1 MDKDKSKRA
10 NPSPHEAS
18 GVEISIQQIHAEY
31 GLKYARDVRA
41 TDTGYLSL
49 FCLKPNRHD
58 LPTFSARWDSAANT
72 VDIDLLGD
80 ANESS
85 LFKSNDAEAA
95 GYTGHHSAMLGPSAY
110 LVDIRRPPTGTIF
123 VGEIRLDVSLIFQR
137 HETLQGEVG
146 EIKDDLTISIVCP
159 DCGPVK
165 AALPDP
171 TGLVYCSKCGTDV
184 RRSFQRGLMN
194 IKKVGVLGCGLMGSG
209 IAQVCATAGF
219 DVTVLEV
226 EQKYLDKG
234 FAGIEKSLAKFAE
247 RPVEKGGITPQQK
260 DAIRARLRGTTNK
273 AELADCDIVIEAI
286 IENVDE
292 KKKMYASIDGVVKKD
307 AIFASNTSS
316 ISVTELL
323 TSVKRPERFIG
334 LHFFNP
340 VPLMKLVE
348 VVRTIATAPEV
359 YEAAYLFAQRLGKVP
374 VRTSDKTGFIVNRL
388 LVPYLLDAIRAYEE
402 GVGSIEDI
410 DNAMKLGC
418 GYPMGPF
425 TLLDFVGLD
434 TTYYITH
441 VMYDEFKERRFAS
454 PPLLKRMV
462 MAGWYG
468 RKSGR
473 GFYDYSDAAKPVAG
487 KF

>member
-1 MDKDKSKRA
+1 MD
-10 NPSPHEAS
+10 
-18 GVEISIQQIHAEY
+18 
-31 GLKYARDVRA
+31 
-41 TDTGYLSL
+41 
-49 FCLKPNRHD
+49 
-58 LPTFSARWDSAANT
+58 
-72 VDIDLLGD
+72 
-80 ANESS
+80 
-85 LFKSNDAEAA
+85 
-95 GYTGHHSAMLGPSAY
+95 
-110 LVDIRRPPTGTIF
+110 
-123 VGEIRLDVSLIFQR
+123 
-137 HETLQGEVG
+137 
-146 EIKDDLTISIVCP
+146 
-159 DCGPVK
+159 
-165 AALPDP
+165 
-171 TGLVYCSKCGTDV
+171 
-184 RRSFQRGLMN
+184 

-209 IAQVCATAGF
+209 IAQVAATAGF

-226 EQKYLDKG
+226 EQKFLDKG

-247 RPVEKGGITPQQK
+247 KGTLKETPQ
-260 DAIRARLRGTTNK
+260 AVRARLKGTTSK
-273 AELADCDIVIEAI
+273 QDLADCDIVIEAI
-286 IENVDE
+286 IENVEE
-292 KKKMYASIDGVVKKD
+292 KKKMYASLDPIVKKD

-323 TSVKRPERFIG
+323 TSVKRPERFVG

-348 VVRTIATAPEV
+348 VIKTIATAPEV
-359 YEAAYLFAQRLGKVP
+359 YESAYDFAKKLGKVP

-388 LVPYLLDAIRAYEE
+388 LVPYMLDAIRAYEE

-454 PPLLKRMV
+454 PPLLKRLV

-468 RKSGR
+468 RKSGK
-473 GFYDYSDAAKPVAG
+473 GFYDYSDPSNPKANPL
-487 KF
+487 